1 MKNKKGEKK
10 METKKLSFFLPMIPP
25 TITHQ
30 EKKIKVVRGKP
41 IVYEDASLQDA
52 RMKLTA
58 YVGQHVPER
67 KLQGPIRLIV
77 KWIFPLTKAQ
87 KKQEVKWC
95 WKITKPDTDNLNKLL
110 KDVMTALKFWQDD
123 AEVASEIIEKF
134 TSDTPGLFISVEEI
148 E

>member
-1 MKNKKGEKK
+1 MKIE
-10 METKKLSFFLPMIPP
+10 FFISMDPP
-25 TITHQ
+25 TVTHQ
-30 EKKIKVVRGKP
+30 EKKIRVVHGKP
-41 IVYEDASLQDA
+41 LVYEGSDLKEA
-52 RMKLTA
+52 RAKLTA

-95 WKITKPDTDNLNKLL
+95 WKTTKPDTDNLNKLL

>member
-1 MKNKKGEKK
+1 

-58 YVGQHVPER
+58 YLGQHVPQQ
-67 KLQGPIRLIV
+67 KLQGPIRLMV
-77 KWIFPLTKAQ
+77 KWMFPLTIVQ
-87 KKQEVKWC
+87 KKQDIKCC
-95 WKITKPDTDNLNKLL
+95 WKITKPDTDNLDKLL
-110 KDVMTALKFWQDD
+110 KDVMTNLKFWKDD

-134 TSDTPGLFISVEEI
+134 NAETTGIYIEIVELNKEL
-148 E
+148 